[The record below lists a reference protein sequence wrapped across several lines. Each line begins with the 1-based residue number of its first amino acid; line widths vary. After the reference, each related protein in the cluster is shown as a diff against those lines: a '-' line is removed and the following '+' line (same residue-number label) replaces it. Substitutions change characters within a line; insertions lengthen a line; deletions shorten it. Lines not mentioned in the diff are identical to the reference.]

1 MSDSRRT
8 VELLLEEVVAAN
20 PKNADA
26 YNYPAELYLEMGQ
39 LTKAG
44 G

>member
-20 PKNADA
+20 PKNAGA
-26 YNYPAELYLEMGQ
+26 YNYLAELCLEMGQ
-39 LTKAG
+39 PDKAG